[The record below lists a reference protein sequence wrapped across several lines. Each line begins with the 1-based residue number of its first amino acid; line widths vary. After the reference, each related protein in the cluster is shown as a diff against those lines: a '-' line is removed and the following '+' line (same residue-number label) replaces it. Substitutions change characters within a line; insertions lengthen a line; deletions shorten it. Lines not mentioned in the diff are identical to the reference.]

1 MSQEKPLIWIMSGE
15 SSGDLYGARI
25 AREVMKQCPGATIR
39 GMGGHRMRD
48 AGVDLFIDSS
58 ALGVVGFIEV
68 FAHIG
73 TFIRIFFLCIR
84 LAKKER
90 PDAVMVIDNPGFN
103 IRLAKQLWKLGIPV
117 VWFVSPQVWAWRKS
131 NIPRIAKYCRKLIVI
146 FPFETE
152 VWADSGLETHFDG
165 HPLIEIVRERIDP
178 ALKRD
183 PNHVL
188 ILPGSRGHE
197 TSQLL
202 EPFLKTVLILHE
214 RHPELYFTISLP
226 REQTYQDVLRGLD
239 QFTRHHPEMQDV
251 RIDVKKGDTPRAIQV
266 CTAGLAASGTVT
278 VECAI
283 AGLPL
288 VVAYKLNSITFLFAL
303 LIVRKLFRNAFTMV
317 NIILNRKSFEE
328 FLQYQVRPHD
338 MADAL
343 ERILPGGSRRAEVE
357 QDMEEL
363 RHMLAPGSTN
373 ATANAARHL
382 ISATKLLPE

>member
-1 MSQEKPLIWIMSGE
+1 MSQEKPLIWIMAGE

-25 AREVMKQCPGATIR
+25 AQEVMKQCPAATVR
-39 GMGGHRMRD
+39 GMGGVRMRD

-58 ALGVVGFIEV
+58 ELGVVGFIEV

-73 TFIRIFFLCIR
+73 TFIRIFFQCIA

-152 VWADSGLETHFDG
+152 VWAGSGLETHFEG

-178 ALKRD
+178 SLKRD

-226 REQTYQDVLRGLD
+226 REQIYRDVLEGLD

-251 RIDVKKGDTPRAIQV
+251 RIDVKTGVTPVAIQE
-266 CTAGLAASGTVT
+266 CTVGLAASGTVT

-288 VVAYKLNSITFLFAL
+288 VVAYKLNYITFLFAR

-328 FLQYQVRPHD
+328 FLQYQVRPRD

-343 ERILPGGSRRAEVE
+343 DRILPGGSRRAEVE
-357 QDMEEL
+357 KDMEEL
-363 RHMLAPGSTN
+363 RQMLAPGATN
-373 ATANAARHL
+373 ATAKAARHL
-382 ISATKLLPE
+382 LSATQLLPE

>member
-1 MSQEKPLIWIMSGE
+1 MSQEKPLIWIMAGE

-25 AREVMKQCPGATIR
+25 AQEVMKQCPAATVR
-39 GMGGHRMRD
+39 GMGGQRMRE

-58 ALGVVGFIEV
+58 ELGVVGFIEV
-68 FAHIG
+68 FAHLG
-73 TFIRIFFLCIR
+73 TFIRIFFQCIA

-103 IRLAKQLWKLGIPV
+103 IRLAKRLWKLGIPV

-131 NIPRIAKYCRKLIVI
+131 NIPRIARYCRKLIVI

-152 VWADSGLETHFDG
+152 VWADSGLETHFEG

-178 ALKRD
+178 SLKRD

-197 TSQLL
+197 TSALL

-226 REQTYQDVLRGLD
+226 REHIYRDVLAGLD

-251 RIDVKKGDTPRAIQV
+251 RIDVKTGVTPRAIQE

-288 VVAYKLNSITFLFAL
+288 VVAYKLNYITFLFAR

-357 QDMEEL
+357 KDMEEL
-363 RHMLAPGSTN
+363 RQMLAPGATN
-373 ATANAARHL
+373 ATAKAAHHL
-382 ISATKLLPE
+382 LSTTKQLPG

>member
-1 MSQEKPLIWIMSGE
+1 MSQEKPLIWIMAGE

-25 AREVMKQCPGATIR
+25 AQEVMKQCPAATVR
-39 GMGGHRMRD
+39 GMGGVRMRE

-58 ALGVVGFIEV
+58 ELGVVGFIEV

-73 TFIRIFFLCIR
+73 TFIRIFFQCIA
-84 LAKKER
+84 LAKKQR

-103 IRLAKQLWKLGIPV
+103 IRLAKRLWKLGIPV

-152 VWADSGLETHFDG
+152 VWAGSGLETHFDG

-178 ALKRD
+178 SLKRD

-202 EPFLKTVLILHE
+202 EPFLKTVMILHE
-214 RHPELYFTISLP
+214 RRPELYFTISLP
-226 REQTYQDVLRGLD
+226 REQIYRDVLEGLD
-239 QFTRHHPEMQDV
+239 QFTRHHPGMQDV
-251 RIDVKKGDTPRAIQV
+251 RIDVKTGVTPVAIQECSV
-266 CTAGLAASGTVT
+266 GLAASGTVT

-288 VVAYKLNSITFLFAL
+288 VVAYRLNSITFLFAR

-328 FLQYQVRPHD
+328 FLQYQVRPND

-357 QDMEEL
+357 KDMEEL
-363 RHMLAPGSTN
+363 RQMLAPGSTN
-373 ATANAARHL
+373 ATAKAASHL
-382 ISATKLLPE
+382 LSAIES

>member
-1 MSQEKPLIWIMSGE
+1 MSHKQPLIWIMAGE

-25 AREVMKQCPGATIR
+25 AQEVMKQCPGAVVR
-39 GMGGHRMRD
+39 GMGGNRMRD

-58 ALGVVGFIEV
+58 ELGVVGLIEV
-68 FAHIG
+68 FAHLG
-73 TFIRIFFLCIR
+73 TFIRIFFQSIR
-84 LAKKER
+84 LAKKTR
-90 PDAVMVIDNPGFN
+90 PDVVMVIDNPGFN
-103 IRLAKQLWKLGIPV
+103 IRLAKRLWKLGIPV

-152 VWADSGLETHFDG
+152 VWAGSGLETHFDG

-202 EPFLKTVLILHE
+202 KPFLETVLILHK
-214 RHPELYFTISLP
+214 RRPELYFTISLP
-226 REQTYQDVLRGLD
+226 REQTYRDVTAGLD

-251 RIDVKKGDTPRAIQV
+251 KIDVQMGDTPRAIQM
-266 CTAGLAASGTVT
+266 CSAGLAASGTVT

-288 VVAYKLNSITFLFAL
+288 VVAYRLNTITFLFAL

-317 NIILNRKSFEE
+317 NIILNRKTFEE
-328 FLQYQVRPHD
+328 FLQHHVKPED

-343 ERILPGGSRRAEVE
+343 ERILPGGSRCAEVE
-357 QDMEEL
+357 HDMEEL
-363 RHMLAPGSTN
+363 RRMLAPGSQS
-373 ATANAARHL
+373 ATANAARRL
-382 ISATKLLPE
+382 LATIE

>member
-1 MSQEKPLIWIMSGE
+1 MSQEKPLIWIMAGE

-25 AREVMKQCPGATIR
+25 AQEVMKQCPAATVR
-39 GMGGHRMRD
+39 GMGGVRMRE

-58 ALGVVGFIEV
+58 ELGVVGFIEV

-73 TFIRIFFLCIR
+73 TFIRIFFQCIR
-84 LAKKER
+84 LAKKDR

-146 FPFETE
+146 FPFETD
-152 VWADSGLETHFDG
+152 VWAGSGLETHFDG

-178 ALKRD
+178 SLKRD

-214 RHPELYFTISLP
+214 RRPELYFTISLP
-226 REQTYQDVLRGLD
+226 REQIYRDVLEGFNR
-239 QFTRHHPEMQDV
+239 FTRLHPEMKDI
-251 RIDVKKGDTPRAIQV
+251 RIDVKTGVTPVAIQE

-288 VVAYKLNSITFLFAL
+288 VVAYRLNSITFLFARL
-303 LIVRKLFRNAFTMV
+303 VVRKLFRNAFTMV

-328 FLQYQVRPHD
+328 FLQYQVRPSD
-338 MADAL
+338 MADAM

-357 QDMEEL
+357 KDMEEL
-363 RHMLAPGSTN
+363 RQMLAPGSTN
-373 ATANAARHL
+373 ATAKAASHL
-382 ISATKLLPE
+382 LSVTKP

>member
-1 MSQEKPLIWIMSGE
+1 MSQEKPLSWIMAGE

-25 AREVMKQCPGATIR
+25 AQEVKKQCPGATIR

-58 ALGVVGFIEV
+58 ELGVVGFIEV

-152 VWADSGLETHFDG
+152 VWAGSGLETHFDG

-178 ALKRD
+178 SLKRD

-202 EPFLKTVLILHE
+202 EPFLKTVLILHK
-214 RHPELYFTISLP
+214 RRPELYFTISLP
-226 REQTYQDVLRGLD
+226 REQTYQDVLEGLD
-239 QFTRHHPEMQDV
+239 RFTRHHPEMQDV
-251 RIDVKKGDTPRAIQV
+251 RIDVRKGDTPRAIQV
-266 CTAGLAASGTVT
+266 CAAGLAASGTVT

-357 QDMEEL
+357 KDMEEL
-363 RHMLAPGSTN
+363 RRMLAPGSTN

-382 ISATKLLPE
+382 LSATKLLPE

>member
-1 MSQEKPLIWIMSGE
+1 MSQEKPLIWIMAGE

-25 AREVMKQCPGATIR
+25 AQEVMKQCPAATVR
-39 GMGGHRMRD
+39 GMGGQHMRE

-58 ALGVVGFIEV
+58 ELGVVGFIEV
-68 FAHIG
+68 FAHLG
-73 TFIRIFFLCIR
+73 TFIRIFFQCIA

-103 IRLAKQLWKLGIPV
+103 IRLAKRLWKLGIPV

-131 NIPRIAKYCRKLIVI
+131 NIPRIARYCRKLIVI

-152 VWADSGLETHFDG
+152 VWAGSGLETHFEG
-165 HPLIEIVRERIDP
+165 HPLIEIVRERTDP

-197 TSQLL
+197 TSSLL

-226 REQTYQDVLRGLD
+226 REQIYRNVLAGLD

-251 RIDVKKGDTPRAIQV
+251 RIDVKTGVTPRAIQE

-288 VVAYKLNSITFLFAL
+288 VVAYKLNYITFFFAR

-328 FLQYQVRPHD
+328 YLQYQVRPRD

-357 QDMEEL
+357 KDMEEL
-363 RHMLAPGSTN
+363 RQMLAPGATN
-373 ATANAARHL
+373 ATAKAAHHL
-382 ISATKLLPE
+382 LSTAKLLPE